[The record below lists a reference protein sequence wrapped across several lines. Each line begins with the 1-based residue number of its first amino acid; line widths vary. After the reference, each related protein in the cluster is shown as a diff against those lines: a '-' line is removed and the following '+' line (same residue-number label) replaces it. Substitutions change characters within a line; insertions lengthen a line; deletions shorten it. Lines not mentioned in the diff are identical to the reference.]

1 MSVGCPTPP
10 RRQRGLRLPLL
21 PAWPPLPLPL
31 PSSLCSRRPLSAAVS
46 KSTKLRP
53 RRCGRRSAMQLEGG
67 GEGGLG
73 CCVQPSLPLVPCA
86 QPPPPPQPPLAT
98 PGAAWSTGETH
109 TPPRDDAPAIRRRGV
124 RAAFQRRRRP
134 KGEAKRET
142 TSTTPA
148 PIRRHQSPCN
158 PATPPPPMAGH
169 GHRGRRAG
177 GVGGADGEGRRWGE
191 GEARFGRPGAAV
203 VHPVSEGRK
212 VRRGGTRARRSAAR
226 RPGSGGSGSGGSG
239 SGQGGGNAS
248 SNSLFP
254 SPDEQQCLTRG
265 GPSAPRHGLMAR
277 RATAGT
283 PTTTTA
289 LLCVP

>member
-158 PATPPPPMAGH
+158 PATPPPQWLAMAIEEDGQV
-169 GHRGRRAG
+169 GWGVRMGREG
-177 GVGGADGEGRRWGE
+177 DGERE
-191 GEARFGRPGAAV
+191 K
-203 VHPVSEGRK
+203 PVSVGQALPSSIPFRK
-212 VRRGGTRARRSAAR
+212 AER
-226 RPGSGGSGSGGSG
+226 
-239 SGQGGGNAS
+239 
-248 SNSLFP
+248 
-254 SPDEQQCLTRG
+254 
-265 GPSAPRHGLMAR
+265 
-277 RATAGT
+277 
-283 PTTTTA
+283 
-289 LLCVP
+289 